1 MVEKINVLVTGS
13 GSLYGLAILQSLL
26 KSQLPCRLVC
36 CDSDSLTVGLHLVDT
51 AYLVPPA
58 SAKKIWLDKM
68 IDICSRERIA
78 AVFIGSSH
86 EVPLFA
92 DYQDQITEATGAK
105 IFVHPYSVI
114 KKCLD
119 KWQTI
124 LFLKQHGFHYPRTL
138 RWPEDS
144 IKLGQFLKQVS
155 LPVVAKPRFGAGSE
169 GVAVLSER
177 QQIRYF
183 LADKKQYLLQEY
195 LPDTD
200 GEFTVGICVGA
211 KGNVLSSVALRRTL
225 RDGMTMAALSDRYG
239 DICAYC
245 ERVAVSLGAYGPL
258 NIQLRLRQQKPYI
271 FEMNPRFSSSTGMR
285 IALGVNEPELLLKS
299 EIFGQSVTKPVVDQK
314 LVLRQYAD
322 YVFPISKMKEL
333 KRI

>member
-1 MVEKINVLVTGS
+1 MKKINVLVTGS
-13 GSLYGLAILQSLL
+13 GSLYGVAILQSLQ
-26 KSQLPCRLVC
+26 KSSLSCRLVG
-36 CDSDSLTVGLHLVDT
+36 CDTDPLTVGLYLVDT

-58 SAKKIWLDKM
+58 SAKKLWLDKM
-68 IDICSRERIA
+68 IDICRREKIA
-78 AVFIGSSH
+78 AVLIGSSH

-92 DYQDQITEATGAK
+92 EYQAQITKATGAK

-114 KKCLD
+114 KICSD

-124 LFLKQHGFHYPRTL
+124 LFLKQHGFHYPRSL

-144 IKLGQFLKQVS
+144 IKLGQFLQQVS

-177 QQIRYF
+177 QQIRRF
-183 LADKKQYLLQEY
+183 LADKRQYLLQEY

-200 GEFTVGICVGA
+200 GEFTVGICMGA
-211 KGNVLSSVALRRTL
+211 KGNILSSVALKRTL
-225 RDGMTMAALSDRYG
+225 REGMTMAALSDQYT

-258 NIQLRLRQQKPYI
+258 NIQLRLKQQQPYI

-285 IALGVNEPELLLKS
+285 IALGVNEPELLLKG
-299 EIFGQSVTKPVVDQK
+299 EIFGQSVTKPVVEQK

-322 YVFPISKMKEL
+322 YVFPLSKTKEL